1 MSKVIAFAFE
11 GVQLLDITGPLQVF
25 SSANSLDGGASY
37 ETEVVSRSGGPIGSS
52 AGIVLQTGP
61 IRDIASFDGATV
73 LIPGGPGIHRMEE
86 GIRDEV
92 SSIIRKAAGDGAR
105 IVSVCSGALL
115 LARTG
120 LLDGGTATT
129 HWRWCGKLAR
139 EHPEIQVDHDA
150 IFSRINSKLWTS
162 AGVTAGIDLALA
174 LVEEDHGRSLS
185 IAVARELVVF
195 LRRHGG
201 QAQFSAS
208 LLRQSATEK
217 GEFDALHAWILER
230 LDQRLSVDTLAAQ
243 CCMSPRSFARRYK
256 DATGRTPAKA
266 VEALRVEAAARLIGE
281 TSLSVPQIAI
291 RCGFA
296 TRTHLVQAW
305 KRQLR
310 GSFPQRS

>member
-1 MSKVIAFAFE
+1 MTKVIALAFE
-11 GVQLLDITGPLQVF
+11 DVQLLDITGPLQVF
-25 SSANSLDGGASY
+25 SSASSLDEAATY
-37 ETEVVSRSGGPIGSS
+37 ETEIVSLSGGPVRSS
-52 AGIVLQTGP
+52 AGIVLESSP
-61 IRDIASFDGATV
+61 ASDIASFEAATV
-73 LIPGGPGIHRMEE
+73 LIPGGPGIHRMQAEFQDE
-86 GIRDEV
+86 MCSVIR
-92 SSIIRKAAGDGAR
+92 RAASEGAR

-129 HWRWCGKLAR
+129 HWRWCEKLAQ
-139 EHPEIQVDHDA
+139 EHPEVHVDHDA
-150 IFSRINSKLWTS
+150 IFSRINGKLWTS

-201 QAQFSAS
+201 QAQFSAA
-208 LLRQSATEK
+208 LLRQGATDK

-230 LDQRLSVDTLAAQ
+230 LDQRMTVETLAAQ

-266 VEALRVEAAARLIGE
+266 IEALRIESAARLIGE
-281 TSLSVPQIAI
+281 TSLSIPQIAT

-296 TRTHLVQAW
+296 SRTHLVQAW

-310 GSFPQRS
+310 GSFPQR

>member
-1 MSKVIAFAFE
+1 MTKVIALAFE

-25 SSANSLDGGASY
+25 SSASSLGGHAAY
-37 ETEVVSRSGGPIGSS
+37 ETEIASLSGGPVRSS
-52 AGIVLQTGP
+52 AGIVLQTIPVCEISGFE
-61 IRDIASFDGATV
+61 AMTL
-73 LIPGGPGIHRMEE
+73 LIPGGPGIRRMEAKT
-86 GIRDEV
+86 RDEL
-92 SSIIRKAAGDGAR
+92 SSIIRKAAAENAR

-129 HWRWCGKLAR
+129 HWRWCEKLAR
-139 EHPEIQVDHDA
+139 EHPEIRVDHDA
-150 IFSRINSKLWTS
+150 IFSRINAKLWTS

-174 LVEEDHGRSLS
+174 LIEEDHGRSLS
-185 IAVARELVVF
+185 LAVARELVVF

-230 LDQRLSVDTLAAQ
+230 LDQRLSVEALAAH

-256 DATGRTPAKA
+256 AATGRTPAKA
-266 VEALRVEAAARLIGE
+266 VEAMRIEAAARFIGE
-281 TSLSVPQIAI
+281 TSLSIPQIAT

-296 TRTHLVQAW
+296 SRTHLVQAW

-310 GSFPQRS
+310 GSFPRR